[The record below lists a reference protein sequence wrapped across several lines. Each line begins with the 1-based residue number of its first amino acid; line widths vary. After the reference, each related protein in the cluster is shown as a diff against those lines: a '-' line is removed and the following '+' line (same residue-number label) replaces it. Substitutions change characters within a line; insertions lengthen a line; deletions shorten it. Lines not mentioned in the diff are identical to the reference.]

1 MRASSRALNAQMAE
15 RCSIEEFINKHKT
28 KQMVY
33 ARMAAQAV
41 IQVNE
46 EGDWIGTTSKYCA
59 NAIKDEEGEDKRR
72 T

>member
-1 MRASSRALNAQMAE
+1 
-15 RCSIEEFINKHKT
+15 
-28 KQMVY
+28 MVY